1 MQIHPMFR
9 WCFTY
14 FTSYLIV
21 LMISH
26 DDLDC
31 FEVSYLKFRP
41 LHPSFAIMAD
51 RQQSLIT
58 TERVKLDGE
67 IPIHQNNLISKV
79 DLSTKL
85 TW

>member
-1 MQIHPMFR
+1 MFR

-21 LMISH
+21 SMISH
-26 DDLDC
+26 DYLDC
-31 FEVSYLKFRP
+31 FKVSYLKFP
-41 LHPSFAIMAD
+41 PFAIMAD
-51 RQQSLIT
+51 RQQSLIA

-79 DLSTKL
+79 DMSTKL
-85 TW
+85 IW